1 MAKINFLKPDI
12 SNLNTFLYIGTF
24 LFFLSILDVFLNS
37 FFQINLTGFLPSKI
51 SFVLPI
57 IIGFIG
63 LFFIRIEQSGFK
75 FLDSLNKNIN
85 TNNFNAILSLLII
98 FIIIKSLPP
107 LLSWFIIDAS
117 FAGDSKDVCSGT
129 GACWTY
135 IKVWLNRFM
144 YGMYPNAEQ
153 WRINLSF
160 ISLGLLGS
168 VGYFATEKF
177 KKYLTLYYVVIYPFI
192 AFLFIFFFISGGPVF
207 FDFSYGIIAA
217 IISIIIGFFVPS
229 KFKFYYFLLVPIT
242 IYILLKYFIFY
253 EELIELGKLDGL
265 NWVETGA
272 WGGLSLTFIISFF
285 CLIFCFPIGMAFALG
300 RRSGYP
306 LIRYI
311 SVGFIEFWRGV
322 PLITV
327 LFMAS
332 VMLPL
337 FLPEGVNFD
346 NLLRALIGVM
356 LFSAAYMAEVIRG
369 GLQAIDKGQYEG
381 AQAMGL
387 SYWQSMRLIILPQA
401 LTHVIPGIVNTFI
414 GLFKDTTLV
423 SIVGIFD
430 LLGAGQS
437 AIADAAWS
445 TPVQATT
452 MYLYIAIIFF
462 VFCFGMSRYSIHME
476 NKLSKS
482 RRH

>member
-1 MAKINFLKPDI
+1 MSKINFLRPEKE
-12 SNLNTFLYIGTF
+12 NLNTFLYLGSL
-24 LFFLSILDVFLNS
+24 LFFISVLDVFLNS
-37 FFQINLTGFLPSKI
+37 FFNVNITSFLPTLL
-51 SFVLPI
+51 SFVIPLV
-57 IIGFIG
+57 IGFIG
-63 LFFIRIEQSGFK
+63 LHFIRIEHSGYK

-85 TNNFNAILSLLII
+85 TNSFNAVLSLLII
-98 FIIIKSLPP
+98 FVTIKATPP
-107 LLSWFIIDAS
+107 ILSWFFVDAS

-135 IKVWLNRFM
+135 IKVWFNRFM

-160 ISLGLLGS
+160 ISLALLGS

-192 AFLFIFFFISGGPVF
+192 AFLFIFFFISGGPIF

-217 IISIIIGFFVPS
+217 VISIILGFFIPS
-229 KFKFYYFLLVPIT
+229 RFKFYYFLIVPLT
-242 IYILLKYFIFY
+242 IYIVLKHFVFY

-300 RRSGYP
+300 RRSELP

-327 LFMAS
+327 LFMSA
-332 VMLPL
+332 VMFPM
-337 FLPEGVNFD
+337 FLPEDFFIDKLV
-346 NLLRALIGVM
+346 RAIIAIS
-356 LFSAAYMAEVIRG
+356 LFEAAYVAEVIRG
-369 GLQAIDKGQYEG
+369 GLQALPRGQYEAAKSLG
-381 AQAMGL
+381 MG
-387 SYWQSMRLIILPQA
+387 YWKMHIFVILPQA
-401 LTHVIPGIVNTFI
+401 LKLVIPGIANTF
-414 GLFKDTTLV
+414 LALVKDTPLIFV
-423 SIVGIFD
+423 VGLLEIVGM
-430 LLGAGQS
+430 LNLAKTNPEWLGFAMEGYVF
-437 AIADAAWS
+437 A
-445 TPVQATT
+445 
-452 MYLYIAIIFF
+452 AIIFWII
-462 VFCFGMSRYSIHME
+462 CYAMSKYSYNLE
-476 NKLSKS
+476 QKYKTE
-482 RRH
+482 R